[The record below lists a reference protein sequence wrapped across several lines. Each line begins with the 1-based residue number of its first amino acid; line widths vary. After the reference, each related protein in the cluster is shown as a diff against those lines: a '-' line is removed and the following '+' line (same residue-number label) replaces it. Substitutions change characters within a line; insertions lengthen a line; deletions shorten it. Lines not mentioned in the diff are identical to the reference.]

1 MQRDDFF
8 DLKEKENEII
18 FKEES
23 GSPINMPQTS
33 KPHERF
39 LGKVY
44 GKKV

>member
-23 GSPINMPQTS
+23 GSPIDAVQTS

-39 LGKVY
+39 RGKNLTQ
-44 GKKV
+44 KI